1 MLGIELSGQAGQP
14 LKRRL
19 YESLKG
25 LITNGLLKSGEALPS
40 TRELAQALNISRSTV
55 CEAYEML
62 LAEGYLLSRRG
73 AATVVAGS
81 LYIESLPDVI
91 SHEAEHNRTF
101 AADFRTGSPDLDLF
115 PRFLWQQMMRRAMEE
130 LPLSKYGYSGP
141 QGLEELRSEIA
152 GWLYRS
158 RGLLLHPDD
167 IFITAGAT
175 HALHLTADLLYEN
188 GRALLAED
196 PCHSGML
203 ETYLNK
209 GCPVV
214 PVPVDE
220 QGIRTDLLPMGG
232 NAFAVYVTPSHQFPL
247 GGILPAAR
255 RAALIRY
262 AREKELYIIEDD
274 YDSEFRYCGE
284 PVAPLY
290 ALDPQ
295 RVIYVGTF
303 SKTLFPA
310 LRIGFVLLP
319 RILQK
324 RWRKLRT
331 HTDVQNPVFEQ
342 AALAML
348 LRTRKLDRHIQKMR
362 RVYSQRRHALLDAL
376 TVSFGS
382 GFIPW
387 GDAAGLHLAVQFPGM
402 RFDDAFHRACQNQS
416 IYVTT
421 VDRHCIQKGS
431 HTDKLLLGYGHLTPE
446 KIRSGIPLL
455 VKAMREVTEEYEK

>member
-1 MLGIELSGQAGQP
+1 MLGIEWSGQMGQP
-14 LKRRL
+14 IKRRL
-19 YESLKG
+19 YE
-25 LITNGLLKSGEALPS
+25 LLKERITSGILKAGDALPS

-62 LAEGYLLSRRG
+62 LAEGFLISRQG
-73 AATVVAGS
+73 AKTVVAGNLS
-81 LYIESLPDVI
+81 LEKLPEEPPPKPVRRL
-91 SHEAEHNRTF
+91 AY
-101 AADFRTGSPDLDLF
+101 AADFKTGSPDMDLF
-115 PRFLWQQMMRRAMEE
+115 PRFLWQQMMRRALNE

-141 QGLEELRSEIA
+141 QGLYELRFEIA
-152 GWLYRS
+152 AFMYRS
-158 RGLLLHPDD
+158 RGLSVHPEDV
-167 IFITAGAT
+167 FITAGAT
-175 HALHLTADLLYEN
+175 HALHLAAELLQYE
-188 GRALLAED
+188 GRALLSED

-203 ETYLNK
+203 ETFLNK
-209 GCPVV
+209 GCKVI

-220 QGIRTDLLPMGG
+220 QGMVTDHLPREAA
-232 NAFAVYVTPSHQFPL
+232 AFAVYVTPSHQFPL

-290 ALDPQ
+290 SLDPR

-319 RILQK
+319 KALQK
-324 RWRKLRT
+324 RWCALRT
-331 HTDVQNPVFEQ
+331 HTDVQNPIFEQ
-342 AALAML
+342 AALATL
-348 LRTRKLDRHIQKMR
+348 LQTRKLDRHIQKMR
-362 RVYSQRRHALLDAL
+362 RVYGQRRQALLHALED
-376 TVSFGS
+376 SFGN

-402 RFDDAFHRACQNQS
+402 RFGDAFHKACQTLS
-416 IYVTT
+416 IYAVP
-421 VDRHCIQKGS
+421 VERHCIVKGCHS
-431 HTDKLLLGYGHLTPE
+431 DKLLLGYGHLTPE
-446 KIRSGIPLL
+446 MIRAGIPLL
-455 VKAMREVTEEYEK
+455 AQAMREGTEENEK